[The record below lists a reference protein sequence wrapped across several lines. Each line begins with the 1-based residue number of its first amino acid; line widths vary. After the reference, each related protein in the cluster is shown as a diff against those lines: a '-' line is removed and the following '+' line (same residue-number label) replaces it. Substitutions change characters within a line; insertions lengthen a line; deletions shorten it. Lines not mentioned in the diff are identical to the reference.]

1 MRRPVIGLAV
11 IVIMAGVGLSLG
23 FYRTS
28 TTLVWVGGLVSG
40 SASAWAVV
48 QSLSRSRQ
56 PPSTRARNDTPDHN
70 AERLMTILLDMGDAL
85 QETSPDALRRRGGW
99 NRTLFDDVLAH
110 IEDRTPRFQRH
121 LVAYLAHPTLHDP
134 ACVQAL
140 LAVDRLSAAYTYWT
154 RLFPP
159 RQSDESMFVLS
170 LLHDLSDKVEH
181 AITLLNTQE

>member
-1 MRRPVIGLAV
+1 MRRPVIGLVV
-11 IVIMAGVGLSLG
+11 ILIVTGVGLSLG

-28 TTLVWVGGLVSG
+28 TALVWLGGLVSG
-40 SASAWAVV
+40 SAIA
-48 QSLSRSRQ
+48 QSLSRSRAQ
-56 PPSTRARNDTPDHN
+56 PTAHARNHPPDKS
-70 AERLMTILLDMGDAL
+70 ADSLMTILLDMGDAL

-110 IEDRTPRFQRH
+110 IEDRAPRFQRH

-181 AITLLNTQE
+181 AIRLLDTRD